1 MLQGIRGCEDGDA
14 LIRMQNEQVFIAG
27 DDEVSLGGER
37 ASEHV
42 VIVWIAAHRRVKG
55 LGFDDL
61 SQALVVLH
69 ELSGGEARGEHPVSK
84 LVASDDLG
92 ELGQESG
99 AGTNPLNAYAQSFL
113 EWSAVH
119 GRSPQ
124 TIETRSRALKRFIAW
139 CDERDLVHPKDVT
152 LPILER
158 YQRYLYHYRKPNGAP
173 LTFGSQQTMLA
184 PLKGFFRWAAR
195 ERHLLYN
202 PASELLLPRLPRRL
216 PHHILTVAD
225 IESILNQPDLGTPS
239 GVRDRA
245 MLETLYSSGIRRME
259 LVHLCLYDVDTRGGS
274 LTVRAG
280 KGGRDRVVP
289 LGERAAAWLDRYL
302 EEVRPMLITGHDEG
316 VCFLTDFGERFE
328 KNRLG
333 DLVKRYVEGAGL
345 KVIGSCHLFRHA
357 MATHMLEN
365 GADIRYI
372 QAILGHNDLDT
383 TAIYTQVSIHKLKA
397 VHANTHPARLHR
409 LTRSGEEPPIPLEGG
424 YEAGTQT

>member
-1 MLQGIRGCEDGDA
+1 MWTHSPVTTILSGRG
-14 LIRMQNEQVFIAG
+14 
-27 DDEVSLGGER
+27 
-37 ASEHV
+37 
-42 VIVWIAAHRRVKG
+42 AAHRSRGRVGSQSVRGRWRIGRCHRLRTPRKQAPAANPPH
-55 LGFDDL
+55 L
-61 SQALVVLH
+61 SQKRLVPGPRAKQH
-69 ELSGGEARGEHPVSK
+69 RTCQHPLPRWPMLRPK
-84 LVASDDLG
+84 HR
-92 ELGQESG
+92 SG
-99 AGTNPLNAYAQSFL
+99 ARPPAPTAADRNPLNAYARSFL

-119 GRSPQ
+119 GRSAQ
-124 TIETRSRALKRFIAW
+124 TIETRKRALKRFIAW

-173 LTFGSQQTMLA
+173 LTFGSQQTLLA
-184 PLKGFFRWAAR
+184 PLKGFFQWAAR

-216 PHHILTVAD
+216 PHHILSISD

-245 MLETLYSSGIRRME
+245 MLEALYSSGIRRME

-302 EEVRPMLITGHDEG
+302 EEVRPVLITGHDEG
-316 VCFLTDFGERFE
+316 VCFLTDFGEPFA

-357 MATHMLEN
+357 MATHMLDN

-397 VHANTHPARLHR
+397 VHANTHPATLHR
-409 LTRSGEEPPIPLEGG
+409 LTRSPDEPPSPWKG
-424 YEAGTQT
+424 A